1 LISYQIMRV
10 VFCNLLGTDAYDES
24 VHDSRGA
31 VE

>member
-1 LISYQIMRV
+1 MRV

-24 VHDSRGA
+24 VHDSREA